1 MMKKLLLIIFALII
15 CLIGASGLI
24 LEKIILSQIPKIMA
38 QIGNGNTH
46 FSFDSVKGDSG
57 FANTKLV
64 FINPRIETL
73 KGTYRADKIS
83 LKVSLFS
90 PKTLNGE
97 ISENIYLNQI
107 HIQSEPIYLKFKIGS
122 EKKITLTAKN
132 LSVFK
137 NGKIASMRAVDGTG
151 TIMSKQLF
159 ATLECSDVS
168 LPIIPVNQ
176 FSDIKKIFAD
186 VSYQL
191 GGNEVLVR
199 KSDIDFGEIQALIQ
213 GRIRK
218 DAFVLDTQIR
228 GWEKL
233 LRELTAR
240 GFIGE
245 NNRKIIST
253 ALKLLSVRGVL
264 RAPVIWENGIL
275 YVGKYPLINLSQ
287 GTEK

>member
-1 MMKKLLLIIFALII
+1 MKKLLLIIFTLII

-64 FINPRIETL
+64 FINPRIETPQ
-73 KGTYRADKIS
+73 GTYRADKIS

-137 NGKIASMRAVDGTG
+137 NGKIASIRAVDGSG

-186 VSYQL
+186 VSYQF

-240 GFIGE
+240 GFISEG
-245 NNRKIIST
+245 NQKIIST

-264 RAPVIWENGIL
+264 RAPVILENGIL
-275 YVGKYPLINLSQ
+275 YVGKYPLINLLQ